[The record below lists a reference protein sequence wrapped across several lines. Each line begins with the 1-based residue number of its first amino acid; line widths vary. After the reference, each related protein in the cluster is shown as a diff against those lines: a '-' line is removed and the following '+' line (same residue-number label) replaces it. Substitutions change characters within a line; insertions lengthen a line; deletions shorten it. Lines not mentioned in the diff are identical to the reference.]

1 MLHSGGTTCRL
12 LTRLELG
19 IFFSWK
25 YVAGKRGVFMLGSIW
40 AKTIKLVRLN
50 STQVFFVCIL
60 VYTGKIVKLTTTKS
74 KEESLT

>member
-1 MLHSGGTTCRL
+1 
-12 LTRLELG
+12 
-19 IFFSWK
+19 
-25 YVAGKRGVFMLGSIW
+25 MLGSIW